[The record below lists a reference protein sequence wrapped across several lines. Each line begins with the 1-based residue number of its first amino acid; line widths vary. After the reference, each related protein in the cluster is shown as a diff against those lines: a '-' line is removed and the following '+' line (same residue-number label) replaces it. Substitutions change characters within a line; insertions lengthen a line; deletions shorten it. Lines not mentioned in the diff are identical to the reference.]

1 MRFGTSGAIRRIA
14 PDMQELFDQIAGYVS
29 LYLDVVAVLL
39 VAVGGIFALA
49 EILRA
54 IARRQEAS
62 TRLRAIFI
70 DFARWLVAALT
81 FQLGADIVGTTIAPS
96 WDQLGRLATVAAIR
110 TFLTYFLDRDLEKA
124 REEQH
129 LDAHEK

>member
-1 MRFGTSGAIRRIA
+1 
-14 PDMQELFDQIAGYVS
+14 MQELFDQIAGYVS